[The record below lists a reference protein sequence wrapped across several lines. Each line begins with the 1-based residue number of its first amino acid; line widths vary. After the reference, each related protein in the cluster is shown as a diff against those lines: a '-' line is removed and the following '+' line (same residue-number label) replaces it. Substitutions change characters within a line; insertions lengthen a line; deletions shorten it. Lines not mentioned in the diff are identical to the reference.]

1 MAASEEGRD
10 IFKLS
15 CDWLSVQ
22 EVVAAV
28 SSTSCGAI
36 SLFIGTTRADVLEGR
51 KVRGLQYEAYEAMV
65 QSELSRLCGDIR
77 ARWPRLTHICV
88 HHRLGSHHHA
98 NMLVRAL
105 APGPHLPCSPLRW
118 VQVGEASVV
127 MAISSPH
134 RQEGQRAIQYL
145 MDGLKASVPVWKKE
159 VYEAHDAAWKENA
172 ECKWSRCHGDTTQQH

>member
-15 CDWLSVQ
+15 RDWLSVQ

-88 HHRLGSHHHA
+88 HHRLG
-98 NMLVRAL
+98 
-105 APGPHLPCSPLRW
+105 W
-118 VQVGEASVV
+118 VEVGEASVV

-134 RQEGQRAIQYL
+134 RQEGQRAIQHL

-159 VYEAHDAAWKENA
+159 VYESHDAAWKENV